1 MRKVLASFC
10 LAVAFTLSFSA
21 LADEHEP
28 ATHEAAA
35 SHGAAG
41 HEHDEHAPTFDDVN
55 WYYGFLGEKDDIEEP
70 DLLWRKK
77 GMPVPFGALALNTLI
92 LYFLLYRV
100 LGRTIADGLRKR
112 KEGILRGMEE
122 AAKMKKEAEAQLESY
137 EQKLASVDQE
147 VLRIQTQ
154 MRKSAEAEHA
164 RILQEAKERRER
176 MERDAHLL
184 VQQELKAVR
193 ESLLETTLASALK
206 SAEQTLRQRLGE
218 ADQQRLAEEFIADI
232 RRTGAQLR
240 GRV

>member
-1 MRKVLASFC
+1 MMRKVLAS
-10 LAVAFTLSFSA
+10 VA
-21 LADEHEP
+21 LALALTFSLSAFANEP
-28 ATHEAAA
+28 QESVHDAN
-35 SHGAAG
+35 G
-41 HEHDEHAPTFDDVN
+41 HEHDEHAPTLDDVN
-55 WYYGFLGEKDDIEEP
+55 WYYGFLGEKDGLEEP
-70 DLLWRKK
+70 NLLWRKK
-77 GMPVPFGALALNTLI
+77 GMPVPFGALAINTIL
-92 LYFLLYRV
+92 LYFILYRV
-100 LGRTIADGLRKR
+100 FGRTVADGLRKR

-176 MERDAHLL
+176 MEREAHLL

-193 ESLLETTLASALK
+193 ESLIETTLTSALK
-206 SAEQTLRQRLGE
+206 SAEQTLRERLGE
-218 ADQQRLAEEFIADI
+218 ADQQRLAEEYVNNI